1 MVTLKTESAVMAYSI
16 LNTAKL
22 RGIENNIKFELVK
35 IVCKLKPV
43 ATAFEAFRE
52 DVQTRLRS
60 ENFDEMQQKAQEWQK
75 QEQEGNVTLSEE
87 ERIAINKFF
96 NEYANNVNACIK
108 EEAEK
113 NVDVD
118 FNLLSEDAFNALIGA
133 NEDWSMEHIVTLRE
147 IIAE

>member
-1 MVTLKTESAVMAYSI
+1 MVTLKTESAVVAYNI

-22 RGIENNIKFELVK
+22 SGIDNITKFALVK
-35 IVCKLKPV
+35 IVCKLKPI

-52 DVQTRLRS
+52 DVQTRLRP
-60 ENFDEMQQKAQEWQK
+60 ENFDEMQQKAQDWQK

-96 NEYANNVNACIK
+96 NDYVVSVNACIK

-113 NVDVD
+113 TVDVD
-118 FNLLSEDAFNALIGA
+118 FNLLSEDAFNSLVGA
-133 NEDWSMEHIVTLRE
+133 NEDWTMEHIVTLSE
-147 IIAE
+147 IIAD

>member
-22 RGIENNIKFELVK
+22 RGIENIIKFELVK

-52 DVQTRLRS
+52 DVQIRLRP
-60 ENFDEMQQKAQEWQK
+60 ENFDEMQQKAQDWRN
-75 QEQEGNVTLSEE
+75 QENDGNVTLSQE